1 MQCVQFVFHSL
12 PSLQKHR
19 QCVKGHKTVPRPQE
33 FYRAGT
39 APPGSEIPESV
50 TGLTLIDRHI
60 LYLLINAA
68 ENVLGLAQPSL
79 SIPTLYFLPTLCQ
92 LFTQRPTCI

>member
-19 QCVKGHKTVPRPQE
+19 ESVKGHKTVLRPQE

-50 TGLTLIDRHI
+50 TGLTLIDS
-60 LYLLINAA
+60 LLINAA

-92 LFTQRPTCI
+92 LFTQRPI